1 MKKEDLEKIDSIK
14 KKVQKAK
21 LEFEK
26 MISGQIDVNPNLF
39 EFWKPDIEKIFDE
52 LEITMSGIVLQVERT
67 YLLDEMEWYYA
78 TEHDC
83 AYYVEEDIKDGKK
96 RANCAL
102 RKIKKYFDECKL

>member
-21 LEFEK
+21 AEFDK
-26 MISGQIDVNPNLF
+26 MSSGQIDVNTSLF

-78 TEHDC
+78 TDGDC
-83 AYYVEEDIKDGKK
+83 AYYVEEDIKDGRK
-96 RANCAL
+96 RVNKAL
-102 RKIKKYFDECKL
+102 RKINNFLDECKL

>member
-14 KKVQKAK
+14 KKIQKAK
-21 LEFEK
+21 VEFDK
-26 MISGQIDVNPNLF
+26 MSSGQIDVNISLF
-39 EFWKPDIEKIFDE
+39 EFWKPDIEKIFNE

-78 TEHDC
+78 TDC
-83 AYYVEEDIKDGKK
+83 DCVYYVEEDIKDGRK
-96 RANCAL
+96 RVNKSL